1 MKIYAI
7 LNDDYGAYT
16 IKNLFIDENKQL
28 EEFDRLIS
36 LEKEEYN
43 KKGYSTPY
51 EKREYSSISLETFE
65 TED

>member
-36 LEKEEYN
+36 LEKEKYN
-43 KKGYSTPY
+43 KQGYSTPY
-51 EKREYSSISLETFE
+51 EKRGYSSISLETFE

>member
-36 LEKEEYN
+36 LEKENYN
-43 KKGYSTPY
+43 KQGYSTPY
-51 EKREYSSISLETFE
+51 EKRGYSSISLETFE
-65 TED
+65 TKN

>member
-43 KKGYSTPY
+43 KQGYSTPY
-51 EKREYSSISLETFE
+51 EKRGCSSISLETFE

>member
-51 EKREYSSISLETFE
+51 EKRGYSSISLETFE
-65 TED
+65 TKD

>member
-28 EEFDRLIS
+28 EEFDKLIS

-43 KKGYSTPY
+43 K
-51 EKREYSSISLETFE
+51 
-65 TED
+65 